1 MRLMGLD
8 IGTHKI
14 GIAISDELGIT
25 SQGLKSLD
33 IKSKEA
39 TFKELF
45 EIIENFKIGK
55 VIIGLPKNMNG
66 SLGNQAE
73 KVLKWIEEF
82 KSRINLPVE
91 TWDERLSTVEASKI
105 LLKADISRR
114 KRKKVIDK
122 LAATLILQGYIDS
135 CRNKG
140 DDTYNKI

>member
-66 SLGNQAE
+66 TLGKQAE

-82 KSRINLPVE
+82 KSRVSLPIE

-122 LAATLILQGYIDS
+122 LAATLILQGYMDS